1 MLVFVEPKVLLSY
14 VTDMLSQ
21 LGQKVLTGYNKA
33 SLPLGSRGTAE
44 SEAIYWRYEKYHVM
58 LGFKDKVTKSDWG
71 DTSLARQKL
80 QINGLNIWVYTIIY
94 NQNIRYH
101 HPPFKIEF
109 PSLIQK
115 KNKHFTFH
123 ARTFPCNKNTYNHR
137 TESSHV
143 VMLVSLE
150 PVGLDHFPSP
160 RWRPPGSRLPKA
172 WFWCC
177 SDTPRWWHCHK
188 STPGSFGNP
197 MIAGGGWEEW
207 WALEKLENTKS
218 IRDSS
223 HINIYHKKSA
233 RHKSSS

>member
-1 MLVFVEPKVLLSY
+1 MAWTSEYIQSSTIKIFDIIIPLS
-14 VTDMLSQ
+14 
-21 LGQKVLTGYNKA
+21 K
-33 SLPLGSRGTAE
+33 
-44 SEAIYWRYEKYHVM
+44 
-58 LGFKDKVTKSDWG
+58 F
-71 DTSLARQKL
+71 
-80 QINGLNIWVYTIIY
+80 
-94 NQNIRYH
+94 
-101 HPPFKIEF
+101 
-109 PSLIQK
+109 SLIKFNPKKQTLYISCTDFPLQQK
-115 KNKHFTFH
+115 HIQPPDWILPRCH
-123 ARTFPCNKNTYNHR
+123 GP
-137 TESSHV
+137 
-143 VMLVSLE
+143 VSLE